1 MGGGDSS
8 FVGFRQSHPEAGLR
22 LREKNCPKSA
32 TSPFPA
38 VIAQDSLPPKRPV
51 SLPQGAGEEG
61 TNGRRGPRRP
71 PVSLL
76 SASFPLGA
84 PIPGPAL
91 GLAHYPSEQPPN
103 SPPCPPPQPQGPFSS
118 ILLGSETCALYLSRS
133 SRVSKAQIPPRPSS
147 PPRGLKSQTQGL
159 AHKACTPPTSPPL
172 LTSQPLC
179 MQPSPRPRPC
189 VAGQAGGSTS
199 SPLGHHLRRPSSLL
213 HTYFHHHAFVPPGS
227 ASQRGPPEGRGA

>member
-22 LREKNCPKSA
+22 LREENCPKSA

-103 SPPCPPPQPQGPFSS
+103 SPPCPH
-118 ILLGSETCALYLSRS
+118 
-133 SRVSKAQIPPRPSS
+133 PS
-147 PPRGLKSQTQGL
+147 L
-159 AHKACTPPTSPPL
+159 
-172 LTSQPLC
+172 
-179 MQPSPRPRPC
+179 
-189 VAGQAGGSTS
+189 
-199 SPLGHHLRRPSSLL
+199 
-213 HTYFHHHAFVPPGS
+213 
-227 ASQRGPPEGRGA
+227 RGPSHPSFWVLKPVRFILAGAQEFPRHRSHPDPHRHPGG